1 MTYMKTVDEIYGEM
15 MAVFAAK
22 TGMAA
27 QGGGD
32 LAVRLYALA
41 AQLYALYVQAAW
53 VTRQCFPQTAEG
65 EYLEKHAVLRGL
77 ERRAASAATGVIRF
91 ELDAA
96 AAEGRIIP
104 AGTVCMT
111 AGLVR
116 FETVEEG
123 AIPAGDTF
131 AEVRARALESGA
143 AGNAAAGTIRA
154 MAVAPV
160 GVARCVNPQGF
171 AGGADTERDAALR
184 ERVLGSFKRLPNGA
198 NAAFYQQGAMSFEQ
212 VAAATVLPRS
222 RGVGTVDVVVAT
234 RDGAPGAELLEALR
248 AYFEVRREISV
259 DVQVEAPRMK
269 MVEVGV
275 KVLAEAGRD
284 GDAVRN
290 AVGAALTNY
299 FDGTLLGQSVLRARL
314 GELIFGVEGVE
325 NYTLLTPADDVAV
338 SAGELPRLGALTVEK
353 LT

>member
-1 MTYMKTVDEIYGEM
+1 MEP
-15 MAVFAAK
+15 
-22 TGMAA
+22 

-32 LAVRLYALA
+32 LAVRLYAVA
-41 AQLYALYVQAAW
+41 AQVYALYVQGEW
-53 VTRQCFPQTAEG
+53 VKRQCFPQSAEG
-65 EYLEKHAVLRGL
+65 EYLEKHAALRGL

-91 ELDAA
+91 ETDAA
-96 AAEGRIIP
+96 AADARVIP

-123 AIPAGDTF
+123 AIAAGSTF
-131 AEVRARALESGA
+131 AEVRARALEAGA
-143 AGNAAAGTIRA
+143 AGNAAAGAIRA

-160 GVARCVNPQGF
+160 GVARCINPQGF
-171 AGGADTERDAALR
+171 AGGADVESDAELR
-184 ERVLGSFKRLPNGA
+184 KRVLGTFKRLPNGA

-212 VAAATVLPRS
+212 VAAAAILPRS
-222 RGVGTVDVVVAT
+222 RGVGTVDVVIAT
-234 RDGAPGAELLEALR
+234 RDGAPGAELLEELR
-248 AYFEVRREISV
+248 AYFEARREIAV
-259 DVQVEAPRMK
+259 DVQVKAPSMK
-269 MVEVGV
+269 AVEVSV

-284 GDAVRN
+284 GDTVRN

-299 FDGTLLGQSVLRARL
+299 FDGTLLGQNVLRARL

-325 NYTLLTPADDVAV
+325 NYALLSPGDDVAV
-338 SAGELPRLGALTVEK
+338 SAGELPRLGTLTVEK